1 MVEYCLEIQNISKA
15 FPGVKALDKVSFK
28 VKKGTVHALIGE
40 NGAGKSTLMKI
51 VAGIYGPDEGK
62 IIFNGQELTAF
73 SAEKSLEVGI
83 SMVHQELTP
92 IPYMTVAENIN
103 LGQEPKG
110 RVFVNEKALNEQ
122 AEKALS
128 FIGESINPRAKMKDL
143 STAQTQIVEIAK
155 AISRKVTL
163 IIMDEPTSALTER
176 EVEKLFEVINRLKK
190 EGISFVYITHRLEE
204 IFEIADEVTVL
215 RDGQV
220 VGTGKISDFSEDDL
234 IKMMVGREISQFFP
248 KLEVETGKVALSIK
262 NFSLEGKFED
272 ISFDL
277 HVGEILGLAGLV
289 GAGRSELMESI
300 FGIVPPDSGEI
311 YKYGEKITIKSPED
325 AIRHGLAFVTEDRK
339 LTGLFLPLSV
349 LDNMVMPNL
358 EKYLVM
364 GFVSDKLAATDCEE
378 MRKRLDIK
386 TPTLRQIIRNL
397 SGGNQQKVLLARWL
411 LTNPDILILDEPT
424 KGIDVGTKTEIHR
437 LMSVLAKEGKAII
450 MISSE
455 MPEVLGM
462 SDRIIVMHDG
472 RITGVVQ
479 KEEATQEKIMEFA
492 IS

>member
-1 MVEYCLEIQNISKA
+1 MTEFCLEVQDVSKA
-15 FPGVKALDKVSFK
+15 FPGVKALDKANFK

-51 VAGIYGPDEGK
+51 VAGIYSPDEGK
-62 IIFNGQELTAF
+62 VVFNGKELTTF
-73 SAEKSLEVGI
+73 SAEKSLEAGI

-110 RVFVNEKALNEQ
+110 KFFVNEKELNEQ
-122 AEKALS
+122 AKKALS
-128 FIGESINPRAKMKDL
+128 FLGENINPKTKMKDL
-143 STAQTQIVEIAK
+143 STAQMQIVEIAK
-155 AISRKVTL
+155 AISRKTNL

-176 EVEKLFEVINRLKK
+176 EVEKLFGVINRLKK

-215 RDGQV
+215 RDGQL
-220 VGTGKISDFSEDDL
+220 VGTGKITDFSNDDL

-248 KLEVETGKVALSIK
+248 KLEAEVGEVTLSVK
-262 NFSLEGKFED
+262 NFSLKGKFKD

-277 HVGEILGLAGLV
+277 HTGEILGFAGLV
-289 GAGRSELMESI
+289 GTGRSELMESI

-311 YKYGEKITIKSPED
+311 YKYGKKITINSPED

-364 GFVSDKLAATDCEE
+364 GFVSDRLATSDCEE

-386 TPTLRQIIRNL
+386 TPTIRQIVRNL

-411 LTNPDILILDEPT
+411 LINPDILILDEPT

-472 RITGVVQ
+472 KITGVVQ
-479 KEEATQEKIMEFA
+479 KEEATQEKIMELA